1 MWHYWSRF
9 TQMPIVFAQS
19 LVEHGSLD
27 SIASNLQ
34 RSTDTVGSWLSSV
47 SPTTWIIVG
56 AVFVLGLIV
65 WSRR

>member
-1 MWHYWSRF
+1 MGLDLRA
-9 TQMPIVFAQS
+9 PALFAQN

-34 RSTDTVGSWLSSV
+34 RSTDTVGSWLATV
-47 SPTTWIIVG
+47 SPTTW
-56 AVFVLGLIV
+56 FVLGAAVLVGLLV

>member
-1 MWHYWSRF
+1 LRVP
-9 TQMPIVFAQS
+9 TLFAQN

-34 RSTDTVGSWLSSV
+34 RSTDTIGSWLATI
-47 SPTTWIIVG
+47 SPTTWI
-56 AVFVLGLIV
+56 VLGGIVLVGLLV

>member
-1 MWHYWSRF
+1 VALWGSILRVP
-9 TQMPIVFAQS
+9 TLFAQN

-34 RSTDTVGSWLSSV
+34 RSTDTVGSWLATV
-47 SPTTWIIVG
+47 SPTTWI
-56 AVFVLGLIV
+56 VLGGIVLVGLLV